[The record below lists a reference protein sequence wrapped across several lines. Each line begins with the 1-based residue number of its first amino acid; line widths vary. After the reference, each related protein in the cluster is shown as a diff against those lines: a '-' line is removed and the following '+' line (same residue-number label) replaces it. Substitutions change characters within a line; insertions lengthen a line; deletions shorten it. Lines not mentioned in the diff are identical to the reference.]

1 MPPGKRRPCSLFAQA
16 GCGKLGRKAGF
27 GVPGAVAMHQ
37 MRVLSWFRIGRCL
50 PRRAGGT
57 LLAGLLPGLLLP
69 AALRAEQRPAQVRR
83 PVALC
88 VAPDGN
94 WLYAACRDS
103 GTLCVVD
110 LGRQEVAAEHRLG
123 TRLADL
129 GWVPGTQKL
138 LAVDEAAHELLVLE
152 AKGSEIQV
160 LCRVA
165 VSPYPV
171 TVLAAAD
178 GTSATVASL
187 WSRRLSRVALFD
199 PPRVEWV
206 LDLPIAPRAQL
217 WLEGHGRLL
226 VADAFGG
233 RLALVDPVR
242 GVVADWRQL
251 PAHNIRGLG
260 LARQGQMLLVAHQ
273 MLNDL
278 AHSIRNDIHW
288 GLLMSNDLR
297 WLRVDALLAGGDRLY
312 RGGHMHPLGD
322 AGRGGAD
329 PGGLAVAADGTVVVT
344 LSGVNEVAFGKE
356 EDFSM
361 QRRKVGRRPTAVAI
375 DPQGQQAFVAN
386 TLDDSI
392 SILDLTS
399 GEVTHSVRL
408 SPNDVALTPAQRGEL
423 LFYDARLAHDG
434 WMSCHSC
441 HTDGHSNAQMN
452 DNFSDR
458 SFNSPKRVLPLG
470 GVRDTLPL
478 AWNGQVASLRQQIQ
492 NSVTGTMQRDDP
504 LPRDEVEVLVAY
516 LETLEPPPPLDV
528 ARGTV
533 DPQAVARG
541 QAVFQQRQCAR
552 CHTPPTYTSPEVYDV
567 GLTDSQGARRF
578 NPPSLRGVSQRD
590 RWLHDSRAQ
599 TLEEVF
605 LLHGHPND
613 TAYSAAEV
621 RDLTA
626 FLRSL

>member
-1 MPPGKRRPCSLFAQA
+1 MHGTSDRLGLGTKR
-16 GCGKLGRKAGF
+16 G
-27 GVPGAVAMHQ
+27 
-37 MRVLSWFRIGRCL
+37 LSWPVGW
-50 PRRAGGT
+50 AT
-57 LLAGLLPGLLLP
+57 L
-69 AALRAEQRPAQVRR
+69 AALWVGLAISGGWPRSGVAEERPAQLRR

-88 VAPDGN
+88 VDPEGD
-94 WLYAACRDS
+94 WLYVACRES

-110 LGRQEVAAEHRLG
+110 LRQREVVAEHRLG
-123 TRLADL
+123 QRLADL
-129 GWVPGTQKL
+129 CWVPGTRKL
-138 LAVDEAAHELLVLE
+138 LLVDETAHELCVLKAAGRE
-152 AKGSEIQV
+152 VDV

-171 TVLAAAD
+171 TVLAAPD
-178 GTSATVASL
+178 GTYATIASL
-187 WSRRLSRVALFD
+187 WSRRLSRVDLAD
-199 PPRVEWV
+199 PPRVSWV
-206 LDLPIAPRAQL
+206 LDLPMAPREQL
-217 WLEGHGRLL
+217 WLEDHRRLL
-226 VADAFGG
+226 VADGFGG
-233 RLALVDPVR
+233 RLALVDPTR
-242 GVVADWRQL
+242 GIVADWRQL

-260 LARQGQMLLVAHQ
+260 LARGGQMLLVAHQ

-297 WLRVDALLAGGDRLY
+297 WLRVDSLLAGGDQLY

-329 PGGLAVAADGTVVVT
+329 PGGLDVAPDGTVVVA
-344 LSGVNEVAFGKE
+344 LSGVHEVAFGKE

-375 DPQGQQAFVAN
+375 EPQGRWALVAN
-386 TLDDSI
+386 TLDDSV
-392 SILDLTS
+392 SILDLTT
-399 GEVTHSVRL
+399 GEVTQTISL
-408 SPNDVALTPAQRGEL
+408 GPTPPLTLAQQGEL
-423 LFYDARLAHDG
+423 LFYDARLSHDG

-504 LPRDEVEVLVAY
+504 LPREEVDALVAY
-516 LETLEPPPPLDV
+516 LETLQPPPPLDV
-528 ARGTV
+528 ARGV
-533 DPQAVARG
+533 ADPQAVARG
-541 QAVFQQRQCAR
+541 QALFQRLDCAR
-552 CHTPPTYTSPEVYDV
+552 CHTPPTYTSPEAYDV

-590 RWLHDSRAQ
+590 RWLHDSRAA

-605 LLHGHPND
+605 LLHGHPSD
-613 TAYSAAEV
+613 TAYSAEEV
-621 RDLTA
+621 RDLVA
-626 FLRSL
+626 YLRSL

>member
-1 MPPGKRRPCSLFAQA
+1 LWPCA
-16 GCGKLGRKAGF
+16 GCDKLCFKTRFAVQGWLAMRGITGMGGLGAGYGRWLCV
-27 GVPGAVAMHQ
+27 GVAAAAVGVAVA
-37 MRVLSWFRIGRCL
+37 LGLAPAGRAVEL
-50 PRRAGGT
+50 
-57 LLAGLLPGLLLP
+57 
-69 AALRAEQRPAQVRR
+69 QRQLRR

-88 VAPDGN
+88 VDPAGD
-94 WLYAACRDS
+94 WLYVACRES

-110 LGRQEVAAEHRLG
+110 LHRQEVAAEHRVG
-123 TRLADL
+123 QRLADVQWL
-129 GWVPGTQKL
+129 PGTRKL
-138 LAVDEAAHELLVLE
+138 LAVDEAAHELLVLLAQGRE
-152 AKGSEIQV
+152 VQV
-160 LCRVA
+160 VSRVP
-165 VSPYPV
+165 VSAYPV
-171 TVLAAAD
+171 TVLAAPD
-178 GTSATVASL
+178 GMYATVASL
-187 WSRRLSRVALFD
+187 WSRRLARVDLD
-199 PPRVEWV
+199 DVPRVRWV
-206 LDLPIAPRAQL
+206 LDLPIAPRGQL
-217 WLEGHGRLL
+217 WLQEHGRLL

-233 RLALVDPVR
+233 RLALVDPGR

-260 LARQGQMLLVAHQ
+260 LARDGQLLLVAHQ

-297 WLRVDALLAGGDRLY
+297 WLKVESLLAGGDRLY

-329 PGGLAVAADGTVVVT
+329 PGGLAVAPDGTVVVA
-344 LSGVNEVAFGKE
+344 LSGVHEVAFGKE

-375 DPQGQQAFVAN
+375 DPQGRWAFVAN
-386 TLDDSI
+386 TLDDSL
-392 SILDLTS
+392 SLLDLTS
-399 GEVTHSVRL
+399 GEVTQTVVL
-408 SPNDVALTPAQRGEL
+408 GPAPPLTLAQRGEL
-423 LFYDARLAHDG
+423 LFYDARLSHDG

-470 GVRDTLPL
+470 GVKETLPL

-504 LPRDEVEVLVAY
+504 LPKEEVEALVAY
-516 LETLEPPPPLDV
+516 LQTLEPPPPLDV
-528 ARGTV
+528 ARGAV

-541 QAVFQQRQCAR
+541 QAVFQRHDCAR
-552 CHTPPTYTSPEVYDV
+552 CHTPPTYTSPEAYDV
-567 GLTDSQGARRF
+567 GLADSQGARRF

-605 LLHGHPND
+605 LLHGHPSD
-613 TAYSAAEV
+613 TAYSAEEV
-621 RDLTA
+621 RDLVA
-626 FLRSL
+626 FLRTL

>member
-1 MPPGKRRPCSLFAQA
+1 MPGMRDMWWFHGWPCPS
-16 GCGKLGRKAGF
+16 CRLGA
-27 GVPGAVAMHQ
+27 
-37 MRVLSWFRIGRCL
+37 RVL
-50 PRRAGGT
+50 AG
-57 LLAGLLPGLLLP
+57 LLAGLMLTGAGRAGEAP
-69 AALRAEQRPAQVRR
+69 APLRR

-88 VAPDGN
+88 VDLEGN

-110 LGRQEVAAEHRLG
+110 LRRREVAAEHRLG
-123 TRLADL
+123 QRLADL
-129 GWVPGTQKL
+129 CWLPGTRKL
-138 LAVDEAAHELLVLE
+138 LAVDEAAHELLVLS
-152 AKGSEIQV
+152 ATDSEVQV
-160 LCRVA
+160 LSRVA
-165 VSPYPV
+165 VSAYPV
-171 TVLAAAD
+171 SVRAAAD
-178 GTSATVASL
+178 GTYATVASL
-187 WSRRLSRVALFD
+187 WSRRLSRVDLEGQ
-199 PPRVEWV
+199 PRVAWM

-233 RLALVDPVR
+233 RLALVDPAR
-242 GVVADWRQL
+242 GSVADWRQL

-260 LARQGQMLLVAHQ
+260 LARGGQMLLVAHQ

-329 PGGLAVAADGTVVVT
+329 PGGLAVAPDGTVVVT

-361 QRRKVGRRPTAVAI
+361 QRRKVGRRPTAVAL
-375 DPQGQQAFVAN
+375 DPLGRHAFVAN

-392 SILDLTS
+392 SVLDLAS
-399 GEVTHSVRL
+399 GEVTHSIRL
-408 SPNDVALTPAQRGEL
+408 SPEDVTLTLAQRGEL
-423 LFYDARLAHDG
+423 LFYDARLSHDG

-470 GVRDTLPL
+470 GVRETLPL

-504 LPRDEVEVLVAY
+504 LPREEVEALVAF
-516 LETLEPPPPLDV
+516 LETLQPPPPLDV

-541 QAVFQQRQCAR
+541 QAVFQRHDCAR
-552 CHTPPTYTSPEVYDV
+552 CHAPPTYTSPQAYDV
-567 GLTDSQGARRF
+567 GLADSQGARRF

-605 LLHGHPND
+605 LLHGHPQD
-613 TAYSAAEV
+613 TAYSAEEV

>member
-1 MPPGKRRPCSLFAQA
+1 MRGISGMSWSCASRCALSRVGMAGVAAWGMAVLALAQA
-16 GCGKLGRKAGF
+16 G
-27 GVPGAVAMHQ
+27 
-37 MRVLSWFRIGRCL
+37 
-50 PRRAGGT
+50 
-57 LLAGLLPGLLLP
+57 LASEP
-69 AALRAEQRPAQVRR
+69 QVRLRR

-88 VAPDGN
+88 VDPAGD
-94 WLYAACRDS
+94 WLYVACRES

-110 LGRQEVAAEHRLG
+110 LHRREVAAEHRVG
-123 TRLADL
+123 QRLADVQWL
-129 GWVPGTQKL
+129 PGTRKL
-138 LAVDEAAHELLVLE
+138 LAVDEAAHKLAVLQARGRE
-152 AKGSEIQV
+152 VQV
-160 LCRVA
+160 VSRVP
-165 VSPYPV
+165 VSAYPV
-171 TVLAAAD
+171 TVLAAPD
-178 GTSATVASL
+178 GTYATVASL
-187 WSRRLSRVALFD
+187 WSRRLSRVDLGDA
-199 PPRVEWV
+199 PRVAWV
-206 LDLPIAPRAQL
+206 LDLPIAPRGQL
-217 WLEGHGRLL
+217 WLQEHGQLL

-233 RLALVDPVR
+233 RLALVDPGR
-242 GVVADWRQL
+242 GAVVDWRQL

-260 LARQGQMLLVAHQ
+260 LARGGQMLLVAHQ

-297 WLRVDALLAGGDRLY
+297 WLRVESLLAGGDRLY

-329 PGGLAVAADGTVVVT
+329 PGGLAVAPDGTVVVA
-344 LSGVNEVAFGKE
+344 LSGVHEVAFGKE

-375 DPQGQQAFVAN
+375 DPQGRWAFVAN
-386 TLDDSI
+386 TLDDSL
-392 SILDLTS
+392 SLLDLTS
-399 GEVTHSVRL
+399 GEVTQTI
-408 SPNDVALTPAQRGEL
+408 ALGPAPPLTLAQRGEL
-423 LFYDARLAHDG
+423 LFYDARLSHDG

-470 GVRDTLPL
+470 GVKETLPL

-504 LPRDEVEVLVAY
+504 LPKEEAEALVAY
-516 LETLEPPPPLDV
+516 LETLAPPPPLDV
-528 ARGTV
+528 ARGAV

-541 QAVFQQRQCAR
+541 QAVFQRHECAR
-552 CHTPPTYTSPEVYDV
+552 CHAPPTYTSPGAYDV
-567 GLTDSQGARRF
+567 GLADSQGARRF

-605 LLHGHPND
+605 LLHGHPSD
-613 TAYSAAEV
+613 TAYSAEEV
-621 RDLTA
+621 RDLVA

>member
-1 MPPGKRRPCSLFAQA
+1 VQVVSR
-16 GCGKLGRKAGF
+16 
-27 GVPGAVAMHQ
+27 VP
-37 MRVLSWFRIGRCL
+37 
-50 PRRAGGT
+50 
-57 LLAGLLPGLLLP
+57 
-69 AALRAEQRPAQVRR
+69 
-83 PVALC
+83 
-88 VAPDGN
+88 
-94 WLYAACRDS
+94 
-103 GTLCVVD
+103 
-110 LGRQEVAAEHRLG
+110 
-123 TRLADL
+123 
-129 GWVPGTQKL
+129 
-138 LAVDEAAHELLVLE
+138 
-152 AKGSEIQV
+152 
-160 LCRVA
+160 
-165 VSPYPV
+165 VSAYPV
-171 TVLAAAD
+171 TVLAAPD
-178 GTSATVASL
+178 GTYATVASL
-187 WSRRLSRVALFD
+187 WSRRLARVDLD
-199 PPRVEWV
+199 DVPRVRWV
-206 LDLPIAPRAQL
+206 LDLPIAPRGQL
-217 WLEGHGRLL
+217 WLQEHGRLL

-233 RLALVDPVR
+233 RLALVDPGR

-260 LARQGQMLLVAHQ
+260 LARDGQLLLVAHQ

-297 WLRVDALLAGGDRLY
+297 WLKVESLLAGGDRLY

-329 PGGLAVAADGTVVVT
+329 PGGLAVAPDGTVVVA
-344 LSGVNEVAFGKE
+344 LSGVHEVAFGKE

-375 DPQGQQAFVAN
+375 DPQGRWAFVAN
-386 TLDDSI
+386 TLDDSL
-392 SILDLTS
+392 SLLDLTS
-399 GEVTHSVRL
+399 GEVTQTVVL
-408 SPNDVALTPAQRGEL
+408 GPAPPLTLAQRGEL
-423 LFYDARLAHDG
+423 LFYDARLSHDG

-470 GVRDTLPL
+470 GVKETLPL

-504 LPRDEVEVLVAY
+504 LPREEVEALVAY
-516 LETLEPPPPLDV
+516 LQTLEPPPPLDV
-528 ARGTV
+528 ARGAV

-541 QAVFQQRQCAR
+541 QAVFQRHDCAR
-552 CHTPPTYTSPEVYDV
+552 CHTPPTYTSPEAYDV
-567 GLTDSQGARRF
+567 GLADSQGARRF

-605 LLHGHPND
+605 LLHGHPSD
-613 TAYSAAEV
+613 TAYSAEEV
-621 RDLTA
+621 RDLVA
-626 FLRSL
+626 FLRTL

>member
-1 MPPGKRRPCSLFAQA
+1 M
-16 GCGKLGRKAGF
+16 
-27 GVPGAVAMHQ
+27 
-37 MRVLSWFRIGRCL
+37 
-50 PRRAGGT
+50 
-57 LLAGLLPGLLLP
+57 LAGLGL
-69 AALRAEQRPAQVRR
+69 AAVGNAGQPVAQLRR
-83 PVALC
+83 PVALGID
-88 VAPDGN
+88 PGGD
-94 WLYAACRDS
+94 WLYVACRDS

-110 LGRQEVAAEHRLG
+110 VRQGHVVAEHPLG
-123 TRLADL
+123 QRLADL
-129 GWVPGTQKL
+129 CWLPGTRKL
-138 LAVDEAAHELLVLE
+138 LAVDEAAHELLVVDTR
-152 AKGSEIQV
+152 GSAVDV
-160 LCRVA
+160 LSRVA

-171 TVLAAAD
+171 TVLAAPD
-178 GTSATVASL
+178 GRSATVASL
-187 WSRRLSRVALFD
+187 WSRRVSQVALEGM
-199 PPRVEWV
+199 PRVQWV
-206 LDLPIAPRAQL
+206 LDLPMAPRGQL
-217 WLEGHGRLL
+217 WLAEHGRLL

-233 RLALVDPVR
+233 QLALIDPVR

-251 PAHNIRGLG
+251 PAHNLRGLG
-260 LARQGQMLLVAHQ
+260 LSADGRMLLVAHQ

-312 RGGHMHPLGD
+312 RGGHLHPLGD

-329 PGGLAVAADGTVVVT
+329 PGSLAVAPDGTVVVA
-344 LSGVNEVAFGKE
+344 LSGVHEVAFGKE
-356 EDFSM
+356 DDFSM

-375 DPQGQQAFVAN
+375 DPQGRRAWIAN

-392 SILDLTS
+392 SVLDLTS
-399 GEVTHSVRL
+399 GEVTQTVTL
-408 SPNDVALTPAQRGEL
+408 GPTPPLTLAQQGEL
-423 LFYDARLAHDG
+423 LFYDARLSHDG

-441 HTDGHSNAQMN
+441 HTDGHSNAQRN

-504 LPRDEVEVLVAY
+504 LSREEVSALVAY
-516 LETLEPPPPLDV
+516 LETLPPPPPLDV
-528 ARGTV
+528 ARGVV
-533 DPQAVARG
+533 DPEAVTRG
-541 QAVFQQRQCAR
+541 QAVFARHDCAR
-552 CHTPPTYTSPEVYDV
+552 CHMPPTYTSPAVYDV
-567 GLTDSQGARRF
+567 GLTDSQGARQF

-605 LLHGHPND
+605 LLHGHPGD
-613 TAYSAAEV
+613 TAYSAEEV
-621 RDLTA
+621 RDLVA
-626 FLRSL
+626 FLRTL